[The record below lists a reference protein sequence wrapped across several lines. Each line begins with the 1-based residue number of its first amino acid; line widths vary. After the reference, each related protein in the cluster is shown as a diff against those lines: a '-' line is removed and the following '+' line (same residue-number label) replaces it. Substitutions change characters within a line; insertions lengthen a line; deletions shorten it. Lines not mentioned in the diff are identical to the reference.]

1 MQSRSI
7 ILSILSYRVAYKT
20 ATLNHTSARSVLVTL
35 LLIHLHSTSQRF
47 HNSATMDLPLY
58 RYKPLKAID
67 DGLNSSQKDR
77 GYFNIRAIALEPSED
92 PQVDLHGELRY
103 VQLPFPDQDFT
114 ALSYVW
120 GDPALSHN
128 LICGSSRIRI
138 TANLDKALRRLRL
151 KDKTILIW
159 ADAVCINQSDLEE
172 RGQQVQRMNCIYSE
186 EGACSVAVWLGGG
199 DDMDK
204 CIDFLWGLSS
214 AQYESRVTSDQAD
227 EAIQT
232 ELHRWFGSGDIR
244 PIEKFLGLPWFT
256 RRWVIQEAVL
266 SGCHLY
272 CGNSDIDWHAF
283 IHAWRLLNL
292 STLQLQRSVLEH
304 IRGINQL
311 CEEISSPLP
320 DTHGQRGI
328 LDLLVYFNNPVCTDN
343 RDRIYSLL
351 GLADDVGNQSFVERM
366 MALTLEYPLNS
377 RQEALSFE
385 IDYESSIEDVYTAFA
400 EKLLLYKDYLDVL
413 QCSGAFRPELSKNHF
428 AVQSWVPDWRCAMRH
443 WPLLNVPWFTAGG
456 RRPPKEQSK
465 PFINYPWCSVGGVS
479 VDSVSLVYPFTTAP
493 YSGQTQSAS
502 VISKIEPLLQ
512 VFSPFDYYITGERTW
527 QVLGLTFV
535 ADHSLNS
542 TLRRRYAEGKGFY
555 YDGKRMKNDA
565 RERDTQVFLDWWAFN
580 PNTSLGRVNDVVL
593 DESSDKNKVSAA
605 EAASRH
611 INHCLSAYLKPMA
624 TKDDW
629 GQTSSKTRSGWHSE
643 ISFDDI
649 PYFLEAI
656 HALAAEKKGQENDDQ
671 GNDGEDKVR
680 HAASTDQELSY
691 EVIGASKNEQAISQ
705 FSRVAECS
713 SDGESIAEVDQQQQQ
728 QQEGEEEEELDEQKE
743 KGNLDD
749 DYYDY
754 KALDWR
760 GDFDGFKCFTPDER
774 TTEIYFDLATKTLSG
789 RAFFLTEKGY
799 LGIGPNDMQEN
810 DTVAVF
816 HGGRT
821 PFIIRPSSTK
831 KEFHLV
837 GDCYIHGLMRGEG
850 LSIPGTKEQMFV
862 IQ

>member
-1 MQSRSI
+1 
-7 ILSILSYRVAYKT
+7 
-20 ATLNHTSARSVLVTL
+20 
-35 LLIHLHSTSQRF
+35 
-47 HNSATMDLPLY
+47 MDLPLY

-67 DGLNSSQKDR
+67 DELGSFKKDH
-77 GYFNIRAIALEPSED
+77 GYFTIRVIALEPAED
-92 PQVDLHGELRY
+92 SQVDLHCELRY
-103 VQLPFPDQDFT
+103 IQLPFPHQDFT

-120 GDPALSHN
+120 GDPARSHN

-186 EGACSVAVWLGGG
+186 EGTSSVAVWLGGG

-204 CIDFLWGLSS
+204 CIDFLWALSS
-214 AQYESRVTSDQAD
+214 SQYESRVTSDQAD
-227 EAIQT
+227 EAIRT

-292 STLQLQRSVLEH
+292 STLQLQHSVLEH
-304 IRGINQL
+304 IRSINQL
-311 CEEISSPLP
+311 CKEISSSLP
-320 DTHGQRGI
+320 NTHGQRGI
-328 LDLLVYFNNPVCTDN
+328 LDLLVYFNSPACTDE

-351 GLADDVGNQSFVERM
+351 SLADDVSHQSFEQMM
-366 MALTLEYPLNS
+366 MALTLERPLNS
-377 RQEALSFE
+377 RQESLSFE

-400 EKLLLYKDYLDVL
+400 EKLLLCKDYLDVL
-413 QCSGAFRPELSKNHF
+413 QCSGAFRPELSKNLF
-428 AVQSWVPDWRCAMRH
+428 AVQSWVPDWRCAIQH

-456 RRPPKEQSK
+456 RRPSKEQSM

-479 VDSVSLVYPFTTAP
+479 VDSVSVVYPFTTTP

-512 VFSPFDYYITGERTW
+512 AFSPFDYYITGERTW
-527 QVLGLTFV
+527 QALSLTFI

-542 TLRRRYAEGKGFY
+542 TLRRRYAEGRSFI

-565 RERDTQVFLDWWAFN
+565 RERNSQVFLDWWAFN
-580 PNTSLGRVNDVVL
+580 PNTSLGRLNDVVL
-593 DESSDKNKVSAA
+593 EESSDKNKVSAA

-611 INHCLSAYLKPMA
+611 INHFASVFLKPMP

-629 GQTSSKTRSGWHSE
+629 GPTSSETRSGWHSE
-643 ISFDDI
+643 VSFDDI
-649 PYFLEAI
+649 PYLLEAI
-656 HALAAEKKGQENDDQ
+656 NALPERRSQENDDQ
-671 GNDGEDKVR
+671 GNDGEDQVR
-680 HAASTDQELSY
+680 HAASTDQGLDHEAM
-691 EVIGASKNEQAISQ
+691 GDSKNEQAIGQ
-705 FSRVAECS
+705 LSRVTECS
-713 SDGESIAEVDQQQQQ
+713 SDGEGIAEADQ
-728 QQEGEEEEELDEQKE
+728 EEEKERGRGGGEEEEEELDEQKE
-743 KGNLDD
+743 KDDLDD

-760 GDFDGFKCFTPDER
+760 GNRDGFKCFTPDKR
-774 TTEIYFDLATKTLSG
+774 TTQVYFDLATKTLSG

-799 LGIGPNDMQEN
+799 FGIGPNDMQEN
-810 DTVAVF
+810 DRVAVF

-821 PFIIRPSSTK
+821 PFIIRPTSTK
-831 KEFHLV
+831 KKFHLV

-850 LSIPGTKEQMFV
+850 LSIPGIKEQMFV
-862 IQ
+862 FQ